1 MTALP
6 PAAQLNVVRTDLLA
20 RAYLDILAREDRT
33 DSKSMLRAGSGDPS
47 DPVEVLLEELMD
59 TPAEDRISIRPDL
72 AAVAVLTARAV
83 EAEPG
88 LTRIL
93 RRGAPVVAIATHA
106 PDRVNAVEK
115 VITACALPSD
125 RVAVTSDRQ
134 SRFGR
139 AEALVVARDGTE
151 KSHKPDSGNDL
162 IASALH
168 ARSTIIGIAPD
179 PRRQLPRDLLRSAEY
194 HLVLPEIDESALALV
209 VEAVTGK
216 RPERSIDAA
225 AIRLLDIADLVLAL
239 RPDRSPE
246 ECMSRLEELIARKG
260 EYHSEGPSLE
270 DLDGYGEAK
279 DWGLELAA
287 DFADYKAGRIS
298 WDEVDNRGLLLSG
311 PPGVGKTSYARAL
324 AKSARVPL
332 VASSVADWNS
342 ASHLGGTLQAIKD
355 AFARARRLAPC
366 ILFIDE
372 LDGISDRARLTGD
385 YVEYWSQIVNLFLE
399 LLQGVEERPGVAVI
413 GATNHPDVIDPAV
426 KRAGRL
432 DREIAIQKP
441 DAKTLAKIFRH
452 HLGTQLPDTD
462 LMPAALAAGGATGA
476 DVEAFVRRARGAARR
491 GRRALRLDDLL
502 AEVRSKR
509 EPPSQEIRRLLA
521 VHEAGHAVVATVLGC
536 MEVVGVSIGDR
547 SGLTEIARI
556 DGNASL
562 KRCSDIIVMLMA
574 GRAAEEILLGNP
586 SAGAGV
592 LPGSDLARA
601 TELAKDIELRFGLGE
616 LGPVFLSDGLH
627 DPLTAVPGLLASVRK
642 RLDSAL
648 SDARGLLEQNR
659 EALDAMAET
668 LNRSGYLS
676 ADEIAELL
684 GAAGHARNG
693 NDPSQDSDEM
703 PETSPRIAREQI
715 EATLADGNGGESRN
729 SESPAHKIGSSM
741 PVKETRSGPASA
753 QRREKLL

>member
-1 MTALP
+1 MTARP
-6 PAAQLNVVRTDLLA
+6 PAAQANVVRTDLLA

-33 DSKSMLRAGSGDPS
+33 DSKSMLRAGSSDPL

-59 TPAEDRISIRPDL
+59 TPAEERISIRPDL
-72 AAVAVLTARAV
+72 AAVAVLTARAI

-106 PDRVNAVEK
+106 PDRVDAVEK
-115 VITACALPSD
+115 VITACALPSE
-125 RVAVTSDRQ
+125 RVAVTSFHQ
-134 SRFGR
+134 SRSGGV
-139 AEALVVARDGTE
+139 EALVVARDGTE
-151 KSHKPDSGNDL
+151 KSHKPDSGNDM

-179 PRRQLPRDLLRSAEY
+179 PRRQLPRDLMRSAEY
-194 HLVLPEIDESALALV
+194 HLVLPEIDDSALALV
-209 VEAVTGK
+209 IEAVTGK
-216 RPERSIDAA
+216 RAERSIDPA

-246 ECMSRLEELIARKG
+246 ECLARLEDLIAKKG
-260 EYHSEGPSLE
+260 EFHSEGPALE

-279 DWGLELAA
+279 DWGLDLAA

-332 VASSVADWNS
+332 VATSVADWNS
-342 ASHLGGTLQAIKD
+342 ASHLGGTLQAIKE
-355 AFARARRLAPC
+355 AFSRARRLAPC

-385 YVEYWSQIVNLFLE
+385 YVEYWSQIVNLLLE
-399 LLQGVEERPGVAVI
+399 LLQGVEERPGVVVI
-413 GATNHPDVIDPAV
+413 GATNHPDMIDPAV

-432 DREIAIQKP
+432 DHEITIQKP
-441 DAKTLAKIFRH
+441 DVKTLAKIFRH
-452 HLGTQLPDTD
+452 HIGAQLPGAD

-509 EPPSQEIRRLLA
+509 EPPSQQIRRLLA

-547 SGLTEIARI
+547 SGLTEIERI

-562 KRCSDIIVMLMA
+562 KHCNDIIVMLMA
-574 GRAAEEILLGNP
+574 GRAAEELLLGSP
-586 SAGAGV
+586 SAGAGAM
-592 LPGSDLARA
+592 PGSDLSRA
-601 TELAKDIELRFGLGE
+601 TELAKNIELRFGLGE
-616 LGPVFLSDGLH
+616 LGPVFVPDGLN
-627 DPLTAVPGLLASVRK
+627 DPLTVVPGLLASVRK
-642 RLDSAL
+642 RIDGAL
-648 SDARGLLEQNR
+648 SDARGLLKQNR
-659 EALDAMAET
+659 TALDAVAKALE
-668 LNRSGYLS
+668 RSGYLS
-676 ADEIAELL
+676 AAEISGLVSAANHTGNRDDLARDPKDTL
-684 GAAGHARNG
+684 GA
-693 NDPSQDSDEM
+693 SL
-703 PETSPRIAREQI
+703 RIARERI
-715 EATLADGNGGESRN
+715 EASLADGNTDEGGDGEDGEHEARSNHARQ
-729 SESPAHKIGSSM
+729 EAG
-741 PVKETRSGPASA
+741 ERSG
-753 QRREKLL
+753 